1 MTFEEAVQN
10 VMCGKCIPYR
20 KETKG
25 KLNEILQENAEL
37 KRLLKLAVEDF
48 EIIANEIRCYNC
60 DFNFMCCYC
69 PLNTDNGNFSSKGW
83 KHADEAMTLI
93 GGNEEEN

>member
-1 MTFEEAVQN
+1 MTIEEAVRN
-10 VMCGKCIPYR
+10 AMCGKCIPYR

-37 KRLLKLAVEDF
+37 KRLLKLAVED
-48 EIIANEIRCYNC
+48 IAYFCEWEH
-60 DFNFMCCYC
+60 
-69 PLNTDNGNFSSKGW
+69 K
-83 KHADEAMTLI
+83 DEAMKLI